1 MNFLKAKSSYE
12 KAAKVQNWMG
22 DRLCEKIPVNKFFD
36 QVFEFG
42 CAQGEFTRKLK
53 KKIIFKK
60 YILND
65 ILDYKSQ
72 DKVEIFDMNDIA
84 QHPLSTQKFDLIAS
98 NATLQWLNFK
108 KILPTLANMLDT
120 KGILLLSTFG
130 EKNLE
135 QITKSTGFSLKY
147 LSLFEIKKILQ
158 EHFFEI
164 LIEEDFITLEFESP
178 LEVFR
183 HLKLSGVNSLGYHTL
198 TKTFL
203 KDYEKKF
210 QNKLTYHPIFIYV
223 KKV

>member
-22 DRLCEKIPVNKFFD
+22 NRLCEKIPANKFFD

-84 QHPLSTQKFDLIAS
+84 QHPLSTQKFDLITS

-108 KILPTLANMLDT
+108 KILPALVNMLDT

-130 EKNLE
+130 KKNLE

-158 EHFFEI
+158 EYFFEI

-183 HLKLSGVNSLGYHTL
+183 HLKLSGVNSLGHYTL

>member
-22 DRLCEKIPVNKFFD
+22 DRLCEKIPANKFFD

-84 QHPLSTQKFDLIAS
+84 QYPLSTQKFDLIAS

-183 HLKLSGVNSLGYHTL
+183 HLKLSGVNSLGHHTL